1 MAERRL
7 TVSRTYQPQGHS
19 RWNLVAPKEVPFVR
33 LRGQWLEEVGFPV
46 GARLRVE
53 VAPGRLVLTPAA
65 DEVAEASAMD
75 LPGQGAAARGPGS
88 GAHGGAGSRTPQSGR
103 RRRRR

>member
-1 MAERRL
+1 VAERRL
-7 TVSRTYQPQGHS
+7 TVSRTYQPRRGT
-19 RWNLVAPKEVPFVR
+19 RWEPLLPKEVPFVR

-65 DEVAEASAMD
+65 EVAE
-75 LPGQGAAARGPGS
+75 PAA
-88 GAHGGAGSRTPQSGR
+88 GGG
-103 RRRRR
+103 